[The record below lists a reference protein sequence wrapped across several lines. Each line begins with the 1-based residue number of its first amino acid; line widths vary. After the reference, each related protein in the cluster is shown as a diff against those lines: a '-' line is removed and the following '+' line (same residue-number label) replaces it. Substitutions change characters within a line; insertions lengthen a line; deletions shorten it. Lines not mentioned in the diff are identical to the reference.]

1 MTKASIIF
9 LSYQHEQFIAEALV
23 SALEQD
29 HPDVEVI
36 VADDGSTDRTKAIIQ
51 EIIRTHPRGHRAK
64 ILPNAANMGIVANWD
79 RSVAVATGDVLVTMA
94 SDDIATPDRVSKAVC
109 IFDSD
114 PEVMAV
120 FSQVSLIDAEGRVF
134 MESFEKHRPSYAK
147 FVGTGN
153 VAGIHFWQGAPVLGA
168 CGCYRAVLARNFPPL
183 VEALSEDQPYVYRAL
198 LLGAVAYVPD
208 RLVFWRW
215 HGRNASL
222 GSMTDESNSEE
233 ALARRA
239 KLFFGRYYAAS
250 QYARDA
256 EAAFQAGAIP
266 RRRHE
271 QELAKIAG
279 VRAIELLGGRTLQP
293 GTSLAAWWGAASDAL
308 LRNASAFAA
317 WAYVARS
324 FIKFV
329 APMDFKLRKS
339 RAIR

>member
-36 VADDGSTDRTKAIIQ
+36 VADDGSTDRTK
-51 EIIRTHPRGHRAK
+51 EIINEVVRSHPAGHRAK
-64 ILPNAANMGIVANWD
+64 ILPDAPNMGIVANWN
-79 RSVAVATGDVLVTMA
+79 RAVAAATGDVLVAMA
-94 SDDIATPDRVSKAVC
+94 SDDIATPDRVSKVVC
-109 IFDSD
+109 IFDSA

-120 FSQVSLIDAEGRVF
+120 FSQVSLIDAEGRIF
-134 MESFEKHRPSYAK
+134 MESFERHRPTYAK
-147 FVGTGN
+147 FVGLGG

-168 CGCYRAVLARNFPPL
+168 CGCYRAVLARDFPPL
-183 VEALSEDQPYVYRAL
+183 VEALSEDQPFVYRAL
-198 LLGAVAYVPD
+198 LCGAVAYIPD
-208 RLVFWRW
+208 RQVFWRW

-222 GSMTDESNSEE
+222 GSMTDELCPDD
-233 ALARRA
+233 ALRRRA
-239 KLFFGRYYAAS
+239 GLFFGRYLACS

-256 EAAFQAGAIP
+256 EAAFLEGSIT
-266 RRRHE
+266 RSRYE
-271 QELAKIAG
+271 QEVAKIAG

-293 GTSLAAWWGAASDAL
+293 ETSCAAWVGAALDVL
-308 LRNASAFAA
+308 LRNVTSLAA

-324 FIKFV
+324 FIKYV
-329 APMDFKLRKS
+329 APVKFKLLKS

>member
-29 HPDVEVI
+29 YPDVEVI

-51 EIIRTHPRGHRAK
+51 EIIRTHPRGHRATV
-64 ILPNAANMGIVANWD
+64 LPDAPNMGIVANWD
-79 RSVAVATGDVLVTMA
+79 RSVAVATGDVLIAMA
-94 SDDIATPDRVSKAVC
+94 SDDIATPNRVSKAVY

-120 FSQVSLIDAEGRVF
+120 FSQVSLIDSDGRVF
-134 MESFEKHRPSYAK
+134 VDSFEKNRPCYAK
-147 FVGTGN
+147 FVGSGN

-168 CGCYRAVLARNFPPL
+168 CGCYRAALAKEFPPL
-183 VEALSEDQPYVYRAL
+183 SAALSEDQPYVSRAL
-198 LLGAVAYVPD
+198 LCGAVAYVPD
-208 RLVFWRW
+208 HLVFWRW

-222 GSMTDESNSEE
+222 GSSTDESNPND
-233 ALARRA
+233 ALRRRA
-239 KLFFGRYYAAS
+239 DLFFGRHFMAE

-256 EAAFQAGAIP
+256 EAAFQAGIIP
-266 RRRHE
+266 RSRYE

-293 GTSLAAWWGAASDAL
+293 GTSLAAWVSAASDVF
-308 LRNASAFAA
+308 LRNVTSLAA

-324 FIKFV
+324 FIKYV
-329 APMDFKLRKS
+329 APVKFKLLKS
-339 RAIR
+339 RDIR

>member
-1 MTKASIIF
+1 MTKVSIIF
-9 LSYQHEQFIAEALV
+9 LSYQHEQFVTEALV

-51 EIIRTHPRGHRAK
+51 EIIRTHPLGYRATV
-64 ILPNAANMGIVANWD
+64 LPDAPNMGIVSNWN
-79 RSVAVATGDVLVTMA
+79 RAVAAATGDVLIGIA
-94 SDDIATPDRVSKAVC
+94 SDDIAAVNRASKVVQV
-109 IFDSD
+109 FDSD

-120 FSQVSLIDAEGRVF
+120 FSQVSLIDSSGRVF
-134 MESFEKHRPSYAK
+134 LDSFEKNRPCYAK
-147 FVGTGN
+147 FVGAGN
-153 VAGIHFWQGAPVLGA
+153 APAIHFWQGAPVLGA
-168 CGCYRAVLARNFPPL
+168 CGCYRAILAKDFPPL
-183 VEALSEDQPYVYRAL
+183 SAALSEDQPYVYRAL

-222 GSMTDESNSEE
+222 GSMTDESNPVDT
-233 ALARRA
+233 LRRRA
-239 KLFFGRYYAAS
+239 DLFFGRHFAAE

-256 EAAFQAGAIP
+256 EAAFRRGAIS
-266 RRRHE
+266 RSRYG
-271 QELAKIAG
+271 QELCKIAG

-293 GTSLAAWWGAASDAL
+293 GTSFAAWVGAASDVL
-308 LRNASAFAA
+308 LRNATSLAA

-324 FIKFV
+324 FIKYV
-329 APMDFKLRKS
+329 APVKFKLLKS

>member
-9 LSYQHEQFIAEALV
+9 LSYQHEQFVAEALV

-51 EIIRTHPRGHRAK
+51 EIIRTHPLGYRAK
-64 ILPNAANMGIVANWD
+64 VLPDSPNMGIVANWD
-79 RSVAVATGDVLVTMA
+79 RAVAAATGDVFITMS
-94 SDDIATPDRVSKAVC
+94 SDDISAADRASKAVR
-109 IFDSD
+109 IFESD

-120 FSQVSLIDAEGRVF
+120 FSQVSLIDSDGRVF
-134 MESFEKHRPSYAK
+134 LDSFEKKRPCYAK
-147 FVGTGN
+147 FVGAGN

-168 CGCYRAVLARNFPPL
+168 CGCYRAALAREFPPL
-183 VEALSEDQPYVYRAL
+183 ADALSEDQPYVYRAL
-198 LLGAVAYVPD
+198 LRGAVAYLPD

-222 GSMTDESNSEE
+222 GSMTDESNPAE
-233 ALARRA
+233 ALGRRA
-239 KLFFGRYYAAS
+239 GLFFGRHLAAS
-250 QYARDA
+250 QYVRDA
-256 EAAFQAGAIP
+256 EAAFQAGAIS
-266 RRRHE
+266 RGRYE
-271 QELAKIAG
+271 QELSKIAG

-293 GTSLAAWWGAASDAL
+293 GTSLVAWFGAASDAL
-308 LRNASAFAA
+308 LRNRGTFAA
-317 WAYVARS
+317 WAYVVRS

>member
-36 VADDGSTDRTKAIIQ
+36 VADDGSTDRTKTIIQ
-51 EIIRTHPRGHRAK
+51 EIIRTHPLGYRATV
-64 ILPNAANMGIVANWD
+64 LPDAPNMGIVANWNRAID
-79 RSVAVATGDVLVTMA
+79 AATGDVFITMS
-94 SDDIATPDRVSKAVC
+94 SDDISAPGRASKAVR

-120 FSQVSLIDAEGRVF
+120 FSQVSLIDAEGRITLQ
-134 MESFEKHRPSYAK
+134 SFEKHRPCYAK
-147 FVGTGN
+147 FVGAGN

-168 CGCYRAVLARNFPPL
+168 CGCYRAVLARDFPPL

-198 LLGAVAYVPD
+198 LRGAVAYLPD

-222 GSMTDESNSEE
+222 GSMTDESDPAGVLN
-233 ALARRA
+233 RRA
-239 KLFFGRYYAAS
+239 ALFYGRHFAAS

-256 EAAFQAGAIP
+256 EAAVKGGKISLS
-266 RRRHE
+266 RYE
-271 QELAKIAG
+271 QEVAKIAG
-279 VRAIELLGGRTLQP
+279 VRAIELLGGHTLQP
-293 GTSLAAWWGAASDAL
+293 GVTFPAWIKAASDAL
-308 LRNASAFAA
+308 VRNAGAFAA

-329 APMDFKLRKS
+329 APMKFKLRKS

>member
-9 LSYQHEQFIAEALV
+9 LSYQHEQFVAEALV

-51 EIIRTHPRGHRAK
+51 EIIRTHPLGYRATV
-64 ILPNAANMGIVANWD
+64 LPDTPNMGIVANWN
-79 RSVAVATGDVLVTMA
+79 RAVAAATGGVLVVIA
-94 SDDIATPDRVSKAVC
+94 SDDIATVNRASKVVQV
-109 IFDSD
+109 FDSD

-120 FSQVSLIDAEGRVF
+120 FSQVSLIDSDGRVF
-134 MESFEKHRPSYAK
+134 LDSFEKSRPCYAK
-147 FVGTGN
+147 FVGLGN

-168 CGCYRAVLARNFPPL
+168 CGCYRAALAKEFPPL
-183 VEALSEDQPYVYRAL
+183 SAALSEDQPYVYRAL

-222 GSMTDESNSEE
+222 GSMTDETNPAE
-233 ALARRA
+233 ALGLRA
-239 KLFFGRYYAAS
+239 GLFFGRHLAAS
-250 QYARDA
+250 QYVRDA
-256 EAAFQAGAIP
+256 EAAFQAGTIS
-266 RRRHE
+266 RCRYE
-271 QELAKIAG
+271 QELSKIAG

-293 GTSLAAWWGAASDAL
+293 GTSLVSWFGAASDAL
-308 LRNASAFAA
+308 LRNGGTFAA
-317 WAYVARS
+317 WAYVVRS

-329 APMDFKLRKS
+329 APMKFKLRKS